1 MNRRSQAARAPQRLA
16 GCGLTGSSSVYPML
30 LITQAGIHKMPACS
44 FVHTHTQAGLKS
56 ASAQ

>member
-1 MNRRSQAARAPQRLA
+1 MNRRRQAARAAAAA

-44 FVHTHTQAGLKS
+44 FHTHIRKPG
-56 ASAQ
+56 